1 MHSLLSRIKK
11 DESDDDAVRILALYS
26 SAVLKYHNITTMS
39 QYSGLLVTASTLVIL
54 EDNMQW
60 LLPNTKVVPVV
71 LKEQTMS
78 NLMGIVSESSVF
90 FFFFL

>member
-11 DESDDDAVRILALYS
+11 DETGGDAVRILALYS
-26 SAVLKYHNITTMS
+26 SGVLKYHNITTMS
-39 QYSGLLVTASTLVIL
+39 RYSGLLVTASALVIL

-78 NLMGIVSESSVF
+78 NLMGIVSELHVNY
-90 FFFFL
+90 

>member
-11 DESDDDAVRILALYS
+11 DETGGDTVRILALYS

-39 QYSGLLVTASTLVIL
+39 RYSGLLVTASALVIL

-78 NLMGIVSESSVF
+78 NLMGIVSELDF
-90 FFFFL
+90 YC